1 MNSLIE
7 KPCPHGPGC
16 RPFRDLSGAGGFPSI
31 IACLLGRY
39 FSAPSP
45 EKRLIPFHF
54 SLPCGSAVVSASG
67 VHGEII
73 IPLYSPYIWICRSS
87 FGCRG
92 SLSSGLSGGSGL
104 DLGPEC
110 LASGPCQNHRGS
122 ALIANAIIRL
132 TWPSTPLGPTHHH
145 VDVPGRTSACHFG
158 LPGARLLRRC

>member
-1 MNSLIE
+1 MSRYEGASTE
-7 KPCPHGPGC
+7 KANIIGV
-16 RPFRDLSGAGGFPSI
+16 DLA
-31 IACLLGRY
+31 
-39 FSAPSP
+39 
-45 EKRLIPFHF
+45 KHVFH
-54 SLPCGSAVVSASG
+54 
-67 VHGEII
+67 VHGACRDGSVAFRKKI
-73 IPLYSPYIWICRSS
+73 SRHIWICRSS

-104 DLGPEC
+104 NLGPEC